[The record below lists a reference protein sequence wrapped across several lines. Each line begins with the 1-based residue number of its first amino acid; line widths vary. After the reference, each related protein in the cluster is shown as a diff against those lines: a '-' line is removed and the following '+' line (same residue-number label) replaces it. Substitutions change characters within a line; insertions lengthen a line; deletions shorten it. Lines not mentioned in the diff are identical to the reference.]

1 MLIIRKP
8 WGQIQIEEYSAKI
21 GLKVWRTILN
31 KSRTTRTTKG
41 ITLYW
46 LLYWRGAVIKGVIEI
61 IGEIEYVN
69 YGIPSV
75 LNVLGVYRTR

>member
-1 MLIIRKP
+1 MLIMRKP

-31 KSRTTRTTKG
+31 KSRTKRTTKG

-46 LLYWRGAVIKGVIEI
+46 LLYWRRAVIKGIVEI
-61 IGEIEYVN
+61 IEEIEYVD
-69 YGIPSV
+69 YGIPSM
-75 LNVLGVYRTR
+75 LNVLSVCRTR